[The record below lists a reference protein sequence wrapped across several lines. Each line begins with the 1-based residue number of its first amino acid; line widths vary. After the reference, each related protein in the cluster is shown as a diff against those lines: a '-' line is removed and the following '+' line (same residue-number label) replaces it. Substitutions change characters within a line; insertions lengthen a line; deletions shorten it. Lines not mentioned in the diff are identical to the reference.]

1 MRGVIRAVA
10 NWWDAVELWLTQ
22 LPFPL
27 QVVLVV
33 LVLVPSCWTAAAA
46 VDRLVDVAASRFAS
60 R

>member
-1 MRGVIRAVA
+1 VIRAVA